1 MTELIPLNNDEI
13 EVACDLL
20 WFVERES
27 GLAGGARALWERLQ
41 PIRDGDYGGSAV
53 SDLSTEEARAVV
65 DAAEF
70 SERRVSLDEDEAALV
85 ARLRSLLN

>member
-13 EVACDLL
+13 EVACDLH

-27 GLAGGARALWERLQ
+27 GLAGVLGRRGNGLK

-53 SDLSTEEARAVV
+53 SDLSTEEALPSSTPPSSR
-65 DAAEF
+65 
-70 SERRVSLDEDEAALV
+70 SGVS
-85 ARLRSLLN
+85 RSTRMKPRS